1 MFGFTTV
8 NKPEM
13 KFKEYDLYHS
23 YYCGL
28 CTVLKK
34 KYGLI
39 GEFTLS
45 YDGAF
50 LSALL
55 SDLYDAKEDIRGRR
69 CGVHPGVK
77 HVIRVSDVTE
87 YAADM
92 NILMAMYK
100 CRDDWNDEKRIS
112 AKLLADLLRSKTGKT
127 GKAYE
132 AKAEVIKKALSDM
145 DEIEKKNI
153 PDPEGMAELFG
164 KCMAEVYAYKKD
176 EWEKYLRTFGDELGR
191 AIYLMDAYIDIEKD
205 VKKGHYN
212 PFSDIKDRDDLEGL
226 ARDMITAHL
235 QEACIA
241 FEKMPLIENVSILRN
256 VLYSGIWIRFNIASG
271 NRKPA
276 NKTTDDSTSS
286 EKESQ
291 G

>member
-34 KYGLI
+34 KYGLT

-55 SDLYDAKEDIRGRR
+55 SDLYDAKEEVKGRR

-112 AKLLADLLRSKTGKT
+112 AKLLADLLKSKTGKT
-127 GKAYE
+127 RAQY
-132 AKAEVIKKALSDM
+132 AEKSEIIKKALSDM
-145 DEIEKKNI
+145 DEIEKKNV

-164 KCMAEVYAYKKD
+164 KCMAEVYAYKND

-191 AIYLMDAYIDIEKD
+191 AIYLMDAFIDIEND
-205 VKKGHYN
+205 EKKKQYN
-212 PFSDIKDRDDLEGL
+212 PFSDIKDRDDFEGL

-271 NRKPA
+271 KRNPVH
-276 NKTTDDSTSS
+276 KTEDVQSDDGGRN
-286 EKESQ
+286 E
-291 G
+291 